1 MQQSSLVVQDAIE
14 LRRRPTSKSVR
25 PFFKSRNCFKRAFF
39 FSMAAATAAA
49 ASPIANGIHT
59 KELDYL
65 LHNMILPA
73 IHSIKDS

>member
-25 PFFKSRNCFKRAFF
+25 FSNHAIALKEPS
-39 FSMAAATAAA
+39 FSMAAATAAAA

-65 LHNMILPA
+65 LHNMVLPA